1 VGIGCRELT
10 IEPGERGIARPL
22 CFEVLPMI
30 KEDVI
35 KEDDRLAELDE
46 DECRELLGHGTVGRV
61 GVTVGGLPMIL
72 PVNYGWVDGDI
83 LFRTGDGTKLKAAVD
98 RAVIAFEVDAY
109 DVEHRA
115 GWSVLAIGRAFEV
128 LDPVAVAA
136 AESLALA
143 PWANGN
149 RHHWVRMRP
158 ELISGR
164 RIEEIR

>member
-1 VGIGCRELT
+1 
-10 IEPGERGIARPL
+10 
-22 CFEVLPMI
+22 MI
-30 KEDVI
+30 KGEDC
-35 KEDDRLAELDE
+35 LADLGE
-46 DECRELLGHGTVGRV
+46 DECRELLSRGTVGRV

-72 PVNYGWVDGDI
+72 PVNYGWDDGDI

-109 DVEHRA
+109 DTQRRV

-128 LDPVAVAA
+128 LDPAAVAVA
-136 AESLALA
+136 ESLELA
-143 PWANGN
+143 PWAHGN

-164 RIEEIR
+164 RIEARRDEGLNG

>member
-1 VGIGCRELT
+1 
-10 IEPGERGIARPL
+10 
-22 CFEVLPMI
+22 M
-30 KEDVI
+30 I
-35 KEDDRLAELDE
+35 KEDDRLVDLGE
-46 DECRELLGHGTVGRV
+46 DQCRELLGRGTVGRV

-98 RAVIAFEVDAY
+98 HAVIAFEIDAY
-109 DVEHRA
+109 DADRRV
-115 GWSVLAIGRAFEV
+115 GWSVLAIGRAYEI
-128 LDPVAVAA
+128 LDPDAVDA
-136 AESLALA
+136 AESLGLA

-164 RIEEIR
+164 RIDD